1 MPDAIVLN
9 GLQKRYGDTTALDGL
24 DLIVPEATVMGLLG
38 PNGAGKTTAVRIL
51 STLLRPD
58 GGSAQVFGADVVR
71 EARRVR
77 ATIGL
82 TGQFSA
88 VDDIL
93 TGAEN
98 LRMIGRLFR
107 MSAAEARSRADD
119 LLAAFDLAEAGNRRV
134 KTYSGG
140 MRRRLDLGMSLMA
153 RPRLLILDEPTSGL
167 DPRSRLA
174 MWDVIAELRRA
185 GTTVLLTTQ
194 YLEEADRLAD
204 SISVIDRGR
213 LVASGTADELKSQVG
228 GEYLEVKVAQG
239 GDVAKAA
246 EALARSAAGRPTVE
260 DDKVIA
266 AVTSLDD
273 LPEMLLEL
281 RRRKVP
287 VADVAVRR
295 PTLDDVFLRLT
306 GQPAGAADEAGSTE
320 DPPSSPATDTKAKVP
335 RARSTRNGA
344 GTRSR
349 RNTDAEI
356 GAGAGKEG

>member
-9 GLQKRYGDTTALDGL
+9 GLEKRYGETTALDGL
-24 DLIVPEATVMGLLG
+24 DLVVPEATVMGLLG
-38 PNGAGKTTAVRIL
+38 PNGAGKTTSVRIL

-71 EARRVR
+71 DARRVR

-107 MSAAEARSRADD
+107 LGAAEARSRADD
-119 LLAAFDLAEAGNRRV
+119 LLAAFDLTDAANRQV

-140 MRRRLDLGMSLMA
+140 MRRRLDLAGSLMA

-204 SISVIDRGR
+204 AISVIDHGK

-228 GEYLEVKVAQG
+228 GDYLEIKVAE
-239 GDVAKAA
+239 GDAAGAA
-246 EALARSAAGRPTVE
+246 EALARASTGRPVV
-260 DDKVIA
+260 DKDKVIA
-266 AVTSLDD
+266 AVGSLDD

-281 RRRKVP
+281 RRRKIH

-306 GQPAGAADEAGSTE
+306 GQPATAPEDDTGRS
-320 DPPSSPATDTKAKVP
+320 DPPLNGKAREDDAKVV
-335 RARSTRNGA
+335 AR
-344 GTRSR
+344 
-349 RNTDAEI
+349 
-356 GAGAGKEG
+356 AGKEG